1 MLGNGSLRVAQGDV
15 IKNIVELFTG
25 NSVCDIPSHMS
36 FWYFTLATW
45 CFIIRAEHIQFC
57 CPTSF
62 PQMGTGLWSP
72 DGVMERLVLWV
83 SQVWQQ
89 LNACLSRLGT
99 HEALLGPQLF
109 LSCPVVPN
117 NAQAIV
123 RCVNMSLSRKKLVC
137 FQCSFVKWRS
147 YAIWIKAE
155 ALHCWLF
162 DLYRGTVPLLVRV
175 V

>member
-15 IKNIVELFTG
+15 IKNIELFTG
-25 NSVCDIPSHMS
+25 NPVCDIPSHMS

-57 CPTSF
+57 CPASF

-117 NAQAIV
+117 NAQVIV
-123 RCVNMSLSRKKLVC
+123 RCVNMSLSRKRLYFVSSAHLWSEGVMRFELKLKPCTVDC
-137 FQCSFVKWRS
+137 LTCT
-147 YAIWIKAE
+147 E
-155 ALHCWLF
+155 AQSPSWWE
-162 DLYRGTVPLLVRV
+162 
-175 V
+175 